1 MTLLRKTYLYILIF
15 PYFLCYLGAASNQLV
30 LIANHDTFP
39 VLMRG
44 AAATRIMP
52 LGYDDEGHVLMT
64 KDTHLNALGD
74 IFDFHDGW
82 ESVGD
87 LLLTA
92 GLKLQDICFWVWM
105 TLVLTTLT
113 SRNTE
118 STMSEDDQPEN
129 GNNWRI

>member
-1 MTLLRKTYLYILIF
+1 MTLLRKTYLWVLLL
-15 PYFLCYLGAASNQLV
+15 PYAVSYLGLASNQLV

-44 AAATRIMP
+44 TAATRIMP

-74 IFDFHDGW
+74 IFDVHDGW
-82 ESVGD
+82 ISIGD
-87 LLLTA
+87 MLLTL
-92 GLKLQDICFWVWM
+92 GIKTESICFWVWM
-105 TLVLTTLT
+105 TLVLRSLI

-118 STMSEDDQPEN
+118 STMSEDDRSEN
-129 GNNWRI
+129 GSNWRI